1 MSTESTVTAAT
12 ASTRAEVRRGLA
24 LSSAAGL
31 GLFPLGLAFGLLV
44 AQASLP
50 WWTAPLLSTVVFAGS
65 VELLLVSLI
74 VAGTPLV
81 TVAVT
86 VFLVNFRHVFYA
98 FSFPLR
104 AVRSRPARVYSMGAL
119 IDEAYAI
126 ATTHRT
132 GWTGPRL
139 LAMQVALQAYW
150 VLGGIVGVAAG
161 SLLPAPIEG
170 LEFALTALFI
180 VLALDAARTRRQVPL
195 VLMAAAAVAVALTVA
210 PDEMLVVAF
219 AVYVLFLVMAHLA
232 SRGRR
237 SLGLP
242 EEDPVTGAVPVVE
255 GAGATNGAEA
265 TGGGRR

>member
-1 MSTESTVTAAT
+1 MSTESAVAAAT
-12 ASTRAEVRRGLA
+12 TSRRAEVRRGLA

-44 AQASLP
+44 AQANLP

-104 AVRSRPARVYSMGAL
+104 AVRPRPARVYSMGAL

-139 LAMQVALQAYW
+139 LAMQVALQVYW

-180 VLALDAARTRRQVPL
+180 VLVLNAARTRRQVPL
-195 VLMAAAAVAVALTVA
+195 VLMAAAAVVVAFAVA

-219 AVYVLFLVMAHLA
+219 AVYVLFLVVAHLA

-242 EEDPVTGAVPVVE
+242 EEDPVTGAVPVVPASGE
-255 GAGATNGAEA
+255 
-265 TGGGRR
+265 GGRP

>member
-1 MSTESTVTAAT
+1 MNTDPALTAAM
-12 ASTRAEVRRGLA
+12 ASTSEEVRRGFS

-31 GLFPLGLAFGLLV
+31 GLFPLGIAFGLLV

-81 TVAVT
+81 TVAIT
-86 VFLVNFRHVFYA
+86 VFLLNFRHVFYA

-104 AVRSRPARVYSMGAL
+104 AVRSRPARVYSMAAL

-150 VLGGIVGVAAG
+150 VLGGVVGVAAG

-195 VLMAAAAVAVALTVA
+195 VVMAAAAVVVGVAVAPGELLVA
-210 PDEMLVVAF
+210 AF
-219 AVYVLFLVMAHLA
+219 VVYVLFLVVAHLVA
-232 SRGRR
+232 RRGRD
-237 SLGLP
+237 LGLP
-242 EEDPVTGAVPVVE
+242 AEDPVEEPAAVAA
-255 GAGATNGAEA
+255 AGDPEE
-265 TGGGRR
+265 GRR

>member
-1 MSTESTVTAAT
+1 MSKDQTLAAAT
-12 ASTRAEVRRGLA
+12 ASTSEEVRRGVR

-31 GLFPLGLAFGLLV
+31 GLFPLGVAFGLLV

-74 VAGTPLV
+74 VAGTPLL

-119 IDEAYAI
+119 IDEAYAV

-150 VLGGIVGVAAG
+150 VVGGLVGVAAG

-195 VLMAAAAVAVALTVA
+195 VLMAAAAVVVALAVA
-210 PDEMLVVAF
+210 PGEMLVVAF
-219 AVYVLFLVMAHLA
+219 AVYVVFLVAAHLLA
-232 SRGRR
+232 RRGRD
-237 SLGLP
+237 LGLP
-242 EEDPVTGAVPVVE
+242 AEDPMDAR
-255 GAGATNGAEA
+255 AATE
-265 TGGGRR
+265 RERS